1 MTKKKILLA
10 CIIGCCFC
18 NYLSAQSAN
27 LKVLFL
33 GNSYTEYN
41 NLPKLLSSLALSTGD
56 TILTDANTPG
66 GHTLMGHSNNAVSLA
81 KINSQAWDYVVLQ
94 DQSQLPSFPEA
105 DVQEMVYPF
114 ARKLDSLIHLRN
126 PCTQTM
132 FYMTWGRKNG
142 DAQNC
147 PTWPPVCT
155 YAGMDSLLALR
166 YRKMA
171 DDNKALLSPVGAVWK
186 YLRANNPSV
195 ELYNPDESHPSLA
208 GSYAAACC
216 FYALM
221 LKKDPTLIT
230 FNGGLQTSQAT
241 AIKEATKLIVYQQL
255 SLWNVGLFDP
265 KASFTPQ
272 VLDIKTVQFQNTSS
286 HADSYVWDFGDG
298 DTSSELNP
306 KHIYE
311 SAGNF
316 IVTLLAKRCGLANT
330 KQLELVISTTGLT
343 QMQTETLK
351 VFPNPAQNFLKVD
364 VPPTLIGSSY
374 LIFDNFGKQVLCG
387 NLLEAD
393 NHITLEI
400 LAAGVYHLRVGSTH
414 YKIIKQ

>member
-10 CIIGCCFC
+10 CIILICF
-18 NYLSAQSAN
+18 YHLSSAQHAN

-41 NLPKLLSSLALSTGD
+41 NLPKLLSSMALSTGD

-66 GHTLMGHSNNAVSLA
+66 GHTLMGHSNNATSLA
-81 KINSQAWDYVVLQ
+81 KINSQAWDFVVLQ

-114 ARKLDSLIHLRN
+114 ARKLDSLIHLN
-126 PCTQTM
+126 NACTQTV

-216 FYALM
+216 FYTLM

-230 FNGGLQTSQAT
+230 YNGGLTASQAT

-255 SLWNVGLFDP
+255 SLWNVGFFDP
-265 KASFTPQ
+265 KASFTQ
-272 VLDIKTVQFQNTSS
+272 QALDLKTVQFQNTSS

-298 DTSSELNP
+298 DTSAEVNP
-306 KHIYE
+306 NHTYKT
-311 SAGNF
+311 SGKF
-316 IVTLLAKRCGLANT
+316 VVTLVAKRCNLTDTN
-330 KQLELVISTTGLT
+330 QLDIVISSTGIT
-343 QMQTETLK
+343 QIQSGILK
-351 VFPNPAQNFLKVD
+351 VYPNPAHSYLQID
-364 VPPTLIGSSY
+364 IPPAFIGSSY
-374 LIFDNFGKQVLCG
+374 QIFDNFGKQVLHG
-387 NLLEAD
+387 KLPETDNGISLE
-393 NHITLEI
+393 T
-400 LAAGVYHLRVGSTH
+400 LAAGIYHLRVGSTH
-414 YKIIKQ
+414 HKIIKQ